1 MPPRIVQ
8 VNAVYDP
15 SAATPDALLDR
26 YPTLTGLSSALRKAG
41 ADVHVVQ
48 RFRAAARTVRDG
60 VPYDMV
66 ADTEPPWLPALES
79 SRALVQAVTALKPD
93 VVHVNG
99 LIFPALVAN
108 LRSAI
113 EPGTAIVV
121 QHHGGSFPHLGWGPL
136 GAWRKNTWRNH
147 LAHADAFSFTSE
159 EQADDWRRAGI
170 LGDQR
175 VLGIVESGTHMSPL
189 PLDRARAA
197 SGLRGS
203 PLIVW
208 VGRLTANK
216 DPLTVLDGL
225 DLALPSLGEARVAM
239 IYSNDTMH
247 AEVSA
252 RIARSDLLRERVT
265 RVGKVAFEE
274 MAAFYSSADIFI
286 SGSLDEGSGYSL
298 IESMA
303 CGLAPVVTDIPAFRG
318 IVGKCGVRWEA
329 GNSAACAAALLHLC
343 AGDLPRARAEARQQF
358 ERELCWP
365 AIAARTVSAYQS
377 VFENRRLAGAL

>member
-1 MPPRIVQ
+1 MPRIVQ
-8 VNAVYDP
+8 VNLVYDP
-15 SAATPDALLDR
+15 SANTPDALLDR
-26 YPTLTGLSSALRKAG
+26 YHTLTGVSSALKNAG

-48 RFRAAARTVRDG
+48 RFRTDARVTRDG
-60 VPYDMV
+60 VSYQFV
-66 ADTEPPWLPALES
+66 ADAEAPWLPALES
-79 SRALVQAVTALKPD
+79 SRAVVEAVRAAQPE
-93 VVHVNG
+93 VAHVNG

-108 LRSAI
+108 LRAAL
-113 EPGTAIVV
+113 GAGKAIVV
-121 QHHGGSFPHLGWGPL
+121 QHHGGGFPDLGWGPL
-136 GAWRKNTWRNH
+136 GAWRRNTWRTS

-159 EQADDWRRAGI
+159 EQAEDWRRAGI

-175 VLGIVESGTHMSPL
+175 VLSIVESGTQMSPL

-203 PLIVW
+203 PLILW

-225 DLALPSLGEARVAM
+225 DLALPHLGDARVAM
-239 IYSNDTMH
+239 IYGNDTMH

-252 RIARSDLLRERVT
+252 RIARSDVLRERVT

-274 MAAFYSSADIFI
+274 MPAFYSSADIFI
-286 SGSLDEGSGYSL
+286 SGSRDEGSGYSL

-303 CGLAPVVTDIPAFRG
+303 CGLAPVVTDIPSFRRIAG
-318 IVGKCGVRWEA
+318 NCGVRWEP

-343 AGDLPRARAEARQQF
+343 AGDLRGTRADALRRYES
-358 ERELCWP
+358 ELSWP
-365 AIAARTVSAYQS
+365 AIATQTVAAYQQIIERRKHAAS
-377 VFENRRLAGAL
+377 V

>member
-1 MPPRIVQ
+1 VSPRIVQ

-15 SAATPDALLDR
+15 SADAPDALLDR
-26 YPTLTGLSSALRKAG
+26 YPTLTGLSSALRNAG
-41 ADVHVVQ
+41 GDVHVVQ
-48 RFRAAARTVRDG
+48 RFRASARIVRDG
-60 VPYDMV
+60 VTYELV

-79 SRALVQAVTALKPD
+79 SRAVVEAVKASKPE

-108 LRSAI
+108 LRSALA
-113 EPGTAIVV
+113 PDTAIVV
-121 QHHGGSFPHLGWGPL
+121 QHHGGSFPDLGWGPL
-136 GAWRKNTWRNH
+136 GAWRRNTWRNN
-147 LAHADAFSFTSE
+147 LAHADAFSFTSD

-203 PLIVW
+203 PLILW

-225 DLALPSLGEARVAM
+225 DLALPHLRDARVAM
-239 IYSNDTMH
+239 IYGNDTMH

-252 RIARSDLLRERVT
+252 RIARSDVLRERVT
-265 RVGKVAFEE
+265 RVGKVGFDD
-274 MAAFYSSADIFI
+274 MPAFYSSADIFI

-318 IVGKCGVRWEA
+318 IAGKCGVRWEA

-365 AIAARTVSAYQS
+365 AIATQTLGAYQT
-377 VFENRRLAGAL
+377 VLDGRRLARML